1 MSGLPFEFKDILTGW
16 TSMPDAQKTRK
27 TLVTRILEDEN
38 MIKIV
43 GSMYGSSGSNIA
55 YYTRTNA
62 SSTIRR
68 RSGRELDHIKEIK
81 ARTRCHHC
89 KKLRH
94 WKRECPNLPKEMNII
109 KTESFAHLTK
119 SKKESIGLTIIVEE
133 PTQSLASQI
142 LHLQNILRAT
152 QGLPKLC

>member
-1 MSGLPFEFKDILTGW
+1 MSDLPFEFRHILTGW
-16 TSMPDAQKTRK
+16 KSMPNAQKTQK
-27 TLVTRILEDEN
+27 TLITRILEDEN

-43 GSMYGSSGSNIA
+43 GSTSGPSGSKSA
-55 YYTRTNA
+55 FYTRTNV

-68 RSGRELDHIKEIK
+68 RSGPELDYIKEIK

-94 WKRECPNLPKEMNII
+94 WKRECPNLPKEMKII
-109 KTESFAHLTK
+109 KTESFAHLSK